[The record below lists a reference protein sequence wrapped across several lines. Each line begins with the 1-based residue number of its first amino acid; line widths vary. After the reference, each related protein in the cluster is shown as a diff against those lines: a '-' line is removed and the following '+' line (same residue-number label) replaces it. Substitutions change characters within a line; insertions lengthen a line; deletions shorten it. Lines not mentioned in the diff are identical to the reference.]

1 MLNKFWK
8 HQKLY
13 YLCSNKNKEAMSQIE
28 TQLRSIDY
36 LSRLQYQNNLKKRSI
51 LTESKVEK
59 ERCKRV
65 IQLIE
70 KLNTEQTLEI
80 SN

>member
-36 LSRLQYQNNLKKRSI
+36 LSRLQYQKHLKNLSD
-51 LTESKVEK
+51 LTDSKDEK
-59 ERCKRV
+59 ERYKKV
-65 IQLIE
+65 IQLIDN
-70 KLNTEQTLEI
+70 LNAVNFEF

>member
-28 TQLRSIDY
+28 TQLRTIDY
-36 LSRLQYQNNLKKRSI
+36 LSRLQYQKHLKNLSV
-51 LTESKVEK
+51 LTDSKDEK
-59 ERCKRV
+59 ERYKKV
-65 IQLIE
+65 IQLIDN
-70 KLNTEQTLEI
+70 LNAVNFEF

>member
-36 LSRLQYQNNLKKRSI
+36 LSRLQYQKHLKNLSV
-51 LTESKVEK
+51 LTDSKDEK
-59 ERCKRV
+59 ERYKKV
-65 IQLIE
+65 IQLIDN
-70 KLNTEQTLEI
+70 LNAVNFEF

>member
-28 TQLRSIDY
+28 KQLRSIDY
-36 LSRLQYQNNLKKRSI
+36 LSRLQYQKHLKNLSV
-51 LTESKVEK
+51 LTDSKDEK
-59 ERCKRV
+59 ERYKKV
-65 IQLIE
+65 IQLIDN
-70 KLNTEQTLEI
+70 LNAVNFEF